1 LRQATD
7 VEEQW
12 RWTVWNKNRKA
23 DRRGVYTKSPKSTP
37 VQHRCVTRCR
47 NRKVDES
54 SSVFLEECQLQSI
67 DKLRILPKRTKS
79 ANFFLVRLIVDLG

>member
-1 LRQATD
+1 MDCL
-7 VEEQW
+7 EQEPEGC
-12 RWTVWNKNRKA
+12 
-23 DRRGVYTKSPKSTP
+23 RRGVYTKSPKSTP

-47 NRKVDES
+47 NRKVDER

-79 ANFFLVRLIVDLG
+79 ANLFLVRLIVDLG